1 MTSTAIIDL
10 TGPEITE
17 EEKKILAHP
26 SVAGVILFER
36 NVVQNHR
43 ESLIQLTHA
52 LHDIRPDI
60 FIMTDHE
67 GGNVQRFR
75 RMGFRPLMSAG
86 SIGRAYALNP
96 KVGLQLAFQ
105 EGQAMAK
112 DLLDAGIDLSLAP
125 VIDLET
131 NRCSIIGGLDR
142 AFHQDPDHIIR
153 LAQSYIEGMHAMHMP
168 AVGKHFPGHGSCEG
182 DSHRTLP
189 VLDKT
194 REALDKTD
202 LKPFIELIHRN
213 ILDAVMPAHVV
224 YPAVD
229 ADHATTYSPTWLHAI
244 LRDELSFQGLVI
256 SDCLGMKGA
265 DIGTLSARAERAL
278 EAGCDLLIVANQPRT
293 ALETLLNT
301 FPNQAHRQA
310 RVDRFKSKMAR
321 FNGNLTSTQAKT
333 AQSMI
338 QENFD
343 PQNPTETV

>member
-1 MTSTAIIDL
+1 MTKTAIVDL
-10 TGPEITE
+10 TGPEITA
-17 EEKKILAHP
+17 EEKKILEHP
-26 SVAGVILFER
+26 CVAGVILFER
-36 NVVQNHR
+36 NVVQYHR
-43 ESLIQLTHA
+43 ESLIHLTQT
-52 LHDIRPDI
+52 LHDMRPDM

-96 KVGLQLAFQ
+96 EVGLQLAYQ

-131 NRCSIIGGLDR
+131 NQCSIIGGLDR
-142 AFHQDPDHIIR
+142 AFHQDPEHITR
-153 LAQSYIEGMHAMHMP
+153 LAQSYIEGMHTMHMP

-213 ILDAVMPAHVV
+213 VLDAIMPAHVV
-224 YPAVD
+224 YPAID
-229 ADHATTYSPTWLHAI
+229 RDYATTYSSTWLHTI
-244 LRDELSFQGLVI
+244 LRDELSFKGIVI

-265 DIGTLSARAERAL
+265 DIGTLSERAERAL
-278 EAGCDLLIVANQPRT
+278 EAGCDLLIVANQPRST
-293 ALETLLNT
+293 LAALLNT
-301 FPNQAHRQA
+301 LPNHAHRDTA
-310 RVDRFKSKMAR
+310 LDRFKSKMAR
-321 FNGNLTSTQAKT
+321 FNGNLISSQVKT
-333 AQSMI
+333 TPSMT